1 MVKKEF
7 AELWMKNANLA
18 SMEEAKR
25 QVELFIETMKEALE
39 KNEVLVFRGLGTFE
53 RRETK
58 RKEGRNPRTGEPVK
72 MTPKKYIKFKVGKD
86 LEDRLNS
93 PSKKGRKK
101 TKQEIYLTDKS
112 VRDFFQIFY
121 NLLLC
126 FVKI

>member
-7 AELWMKNANLA
+7 AALWMKNANLV

-39 KNEVLVFRGLGTFE
+39 KEEVLIFRGLGTFE

-58 RKEGRNPRTGEPVK
+58 RKEGRNPRTGEAIK

-86 LEDRLNS
+86 LEDRLNT
-93 PSKKGRKK
+93 PPKKGKK
-101 TKQEIYLTDKS
+101 KK
-112 VRDFFQIFY
+112 
-121 NLLLC
+121 
-126 FVKI
+126 

>member
-58 RKEGRNPRTGEPVK
+58 RKEGRNPRTGEAIT
-72 MTPKKYIKFKVGKD
+72 MTPKKFIKFKVGKD
-86 LEDRLNS
+86 LEDRLNV

-101 TKQEIYLTDKS
+101 TK
-112 VRDFFQIFY
+112 
-121 NLLLC
+121 
-126 FVKI
+126 